1 MIPAPDPSPP
11 AVAPAGAGGP
21 APGPPPALDDRA
33 KLAILLS
40 ISRAMTAEADL
51 DGLLALILREAT
63 RALAADR
70 GTLFL
75 LDRARD
81 ELWARIALGLEGE
94 EIRLKTTRG
103 VAGFVATTG
112 ARANVPDASADPR
125 FDPEMDRRTGY
136 RTRTVAAVPVRTA
149 AGDLVGVLEVLN
161 KREGVFSRDDE
172 EFLEALASQ
181 AGVAI
186 QNARLVDELRRA
198 NAALKQLDEMKS
210 NFLATVSHELRS
222 PLAPIVG
229 YLQLFLSEAPGPLT
243 AKQRRGLDVMM
254 QSARRLQGLIED
266 LLTFL
271 NLERGA
277 VGLNR
282 QRLALGPLLAEQAQA
297 LTAAARDKGIE
308 LQADI
313 AAGLPAVVA
322 DPRALG
328 RAVSLMLDNAL
339 KFTPAGGRVT
349 LSVALAAGAWPGPSS
364 APARA
369 GSRPGP
375 RDAVRVAVTDTGIG
389 IPENQV
395 PRIFDRFYQV
405 DSSTTR
411 QFGGTGLGLTLVK
424 RIVEAHGSQ
433 VAVESRLGAGS
444 TFAFLLP
451 TA

>member
-1 MIPAPDPSPP
+1 MIPASDPAPP
-11 AVAPAGAGGP
+11 AVAPAPAGGP

-33 KLAILLS
+33 KLAILLG
-40 ISRAMTAEADL
+40 ISKATTAEADL

-75 LDRARD
+75 LDRGRD
-81 ELWARIALGLEGE
+81 ELWARIVLGHEGE

-112 ARANVPDASADPR
+112 ARANVPDVSADPR
-125 FDPEMDRRTGY
+125 FDPEMDRRTGF

-161 KREGVFSRDDE
+161 RWEGVFSRDDE

-243 AKQRRGLDVMM
+243 GKQRQGLDVMM

-271 NLERGA
+271 NLERGE

-308 LQADI
+308 LQAEI

-339 KFTPAGGRVT
+339 KFTPAGGCVT
-349 LSVALAAGAWPGPSS
+349 LSAALAAGAWLGPRS

-369 GSRPGP
+369 GARPAP
-375 RDAVRVAVTDTGIG
+375 RDAVRVAVADTGIG
-389 IPENQV
+389 IPEDQV

-424 RIVEAHGSQ
+424 RIIEAHGSQ
-433 VAVESRLGAGS
+433 VTVESHVGAGS